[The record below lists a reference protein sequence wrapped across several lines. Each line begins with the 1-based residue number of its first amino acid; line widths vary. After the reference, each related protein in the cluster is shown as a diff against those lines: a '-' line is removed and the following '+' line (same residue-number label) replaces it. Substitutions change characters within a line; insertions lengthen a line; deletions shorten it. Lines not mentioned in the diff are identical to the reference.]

1 MVAAL
6 SCQLHLTWFWRR
18 ATNPST
24 TSCAL
29 NVGPQASWL
38 TSVMNGSCSL
48 LPASPTLEPC
58 HSSASSKL
66 FVRPHH
72 NCWHRSVWLAW
83 FCVCATNPSPQS
95 LHVRLRVP
103 KRVKLHETYGSRTPS
118 SGRVGKTE
126 FAQRFFLK
134 ASMGYPQAPLFSGSR
149 TIAAVSC
156 IKQLFLCLLL
166 MSAARV
172 HVVFREVAMHVCS
185 KTKMPFLKSRCR
197 IVWRMC
203 ARRLRSLII

>member
-1 MVAAL
+1 M
-6 SCQLHLTWFWRR
+6 
-18 ATNPST
+18 
-24 TSCAL
+24 
-29 NVGPQASWL
+29 
-38 TSVMNGSCSL
+38 
-48 LPASPTLEPC
+48 
-58 HSSASSKL
+58 
-66 FVRPHH
+66 
-72 NCWHRSVWLAW
+72 
-83 FCVCATNPSPQS
+83 
-95 LHVRLRVP
+95 RLRVP

-203 ARRLRSLII
+203 ARRLRSLIIWLNWKTINCEVMLCAWHLSSITCRIFTVAQLVEEIRQKMREEQFNCSIFRCPLRTISIATLGSRFDLYIKLDNEERANATIVVYRSAT